1 MRIEDGTDNL
11 SLSSLAHQW
20 RNVVAPS
27 DMKRFKQIIAATT
40 LSAFALTVPAET
52 PVFRIDPPRFPDA
65 STVRLTLLTAPTN
78 AIYKIQ
84 STTNLASGVWTTLV
98 TGAVGQV
105 VFDLP
110 RPAATAVFYRADDPP
125 LPPPVGALMSS
136 NEVAAVIAQAATRAN
151 FFVTNGTA
159 TNAVIAVVDREGFVL
174 GVWSL
179 KSAPDPLDVID
190 AITKAGTA
198 AFLSSTEQAFTSRTA
213 GFIVQQHFPP
223 GIVNRPPGPLVGVN
237 FSNLSVSDVNRFK
250 DPATYDPLAFGGGG
264 TNGAPITPP
273 GLAAISGLAGSPGGV
288 PLYRSGNLIGGVGV
302 VITGRPPIPAL
313 ADIQTQASQVYDAD
327 EDAALAGQIGFAPS
341 PVIFGTGVLIDGIR
355 VPYVNSSTSLGAIAP
370 LGSFGTN
377 VPPYVITNSPPVDYP
392 ELTLGGVACITCVT
406 GEMRAPIIG
415 DPLPG
420 LIDGEARL
428 SAAEVTNI
436 LTLAAQRAAITRA
449 GIRLPAGQAAQVF
462 ITVVNNPDSTNIAPQ
477 VLGTFRT
484 PDATIFSWDVAVQ
497 KARTAV
503 FFSNTNQAWSTR
515 TVGFLAQKFYPP
527 GIDGTPPG
535 PLFGMQE
542 QFSLIPQDVLNPL
555 NGIVFTATNP
565 PPATVHPALPDGITI
580 FPGGFPLYR
589 NGKLIGAIG
598 VSGDGVDQDDI
609 IGAAGT
615 VNFLPPT
622 AIRADQMIFRGAR
635 LPYAKFP
642 RNPSL

>member
-1 MRIEDGTDNL
+1 
-11 SLSSLAHQW
+11 
-20 RNVVAPS
+20 
-27 DMKRFKQIIAATT
+27 MKRFSPTIVAAALFALATT
-40 LSAFALTVPAET
+40 LPAVI
-52 PVFRIDPPRFPDA
+52 PPFRIDPPQFPDA
-65 STVRLTLLTAPTN
+65 NTVRLTLLTAPTN

-84 STTNLASGVWTTLV
+84 STTNLASGAWTTLV

-110 RPAATAVFYRADDPP
+110 RPAATTVFYRADDPP
-125 LPPPVGALMSS
+125 LPAPVGTLMAS
-136 NEVAAVIAQAATRAN
+136 NEVASVIAQAMTRAN
-151 FFVTNGTA
+151 SFVTNGTA
-159 TNAVIAVVDREGFVL
+159 TNAVVAVVDREGFVL

-179 KSAPDPLDVID
+179 SVTPSALDVID

-223 GIVNRPPGPLVGVN
+223 GIANRPPGPLVGVN
-237 FSNLSVSDVNRFK
+237 FSNMSFSDVNRFK

-264 TNGAPITPP
+264 TNGAPVTPL
-273 GLAAISGLAGSPGGV
+273 GLSAISGLAGSPGGV
-288 PLYRSGNLIGGVGV
+288 PLYRGGNLIGGVGV
-302 VITGRPPIPAL
+302 VLTGRPPIPAL
-313 ADIQTQASQVYDAD
+313 ADIQLQTSQAYDAD
-327 EDAALAGQIGFAPS
+327 EDAALAGQIGFAPN

-355 VPYVNSSTSLGAIAP
+355 VPYVDSTTSLGSVAP

-377 VPPYVITNSPPVDYP
+377 VTQYPITNSPPVSYP
-392 ELTLGGVACITCVT
+392 ALNLRSVT

-428 SAAEVTNI
+428 TAAEVTNI

-449 GIRLPAGQAAQVF
+449 GIRLPGGQAAQVF
-462 ITVVNNPDSTNIAPQ
+462 ITIVNNPNATNVAPQ

-497 KARTAV
+497 KARTAL
-503 FFSNTNQAWSTR
+503 FYSNTNQACSTR
-515 TVGFLAQKFYPP
+515 TVGFLAQMFYPP
-527 GIDGTPPG
+527 GIDGTLPG

-565 PPATVHPALPDGITI
+565 PLVAVHPALPNGLTI

-609 IGAAGT
+609 IAAAGT
-615 VNFLPPT
+615 VNLPPPT
-622 AIRADQMIFRGAR
+622 AIRADQTIFRGTR